1 MVLVSNE
8 GGADRQKRSPKLSG
22 FHLYGY
28 IRTGKTRSSSDNTI
42 STGKSRMERM
52 QNKKIRAWIWILVV
66 VIILAVGGYF
76 WLSQEKPEKYTGP
89 VEKIT
94 LAAYAGDTGALVYVA
109 EDQRY
114 FEKNGLEVTIKD
126 YESGKAAAAA
136 LINGEA
142 DISTSADF
150 VFVSN
155 SFDHADLRVLGTVA
169 TAEVKELVARKD
181 KGITTIDDL
190 IGKKIG
196 VTKKS
201 GAEFSLGIFLI
212 FNGLSLQDVEL
223 VDLKPSEIV
232 EAISNGDIDAAFTWG
247 PNVYNIKKELGDNA
261 ISWPGG
267 QDFYFVLL
275 TKEDWIEKNPAAAER
290 LMKSLL
296 EAQDYIKDNSEES
309 KEIVRDRF
317 DYESD
322 YMDYSWPK
330 HEFAIIIEQAM
341 LIAFE
346 DQARWRIKHKLT
358 DKTEVPNYL
367 DYIWLDAL
375 EEVKPEAVTIIR

>member
-1 MVLVSNE
+1 MKKTIFVLV
-8 GGADRQKRSPKLSG
+8 AVV
-22 FHLYGY
+22 
-28 IRTGKTRSSSDNTI
+28 
-42 STGKSRMERM
+42 M
-52 QNKKIRAWIWILVV
+52 VV
-66 VIILAVGGYF
+66 VAGTVAGCAGV
-76 WLSQEKPEKYTGP
+76 EKPAGP

-94 LAAYAGDTGALVYVA
+94 LAAYAGETGALVYVA
-109 EDQRY
+109 EDQGY

-126 YESGKAAAAA
+126 YESGKAAADA
-136 LINGEA
+136 LIAGEA

-181 KGITTIDDL
+181 KGITTTDDL

-201 GAEFSLGIFLI
+201 GGEFALGRFLI
-212 FNGLSLQDVEL
+212 FNALSYQDVEL

-232 EAISNGDIDAAFTWG
+232 EAVLNGDIDAGFTWD
-247 PNVYNIKKELGDNA
+247 PNVYDIKEELGDNA

-267 QDFYFVLL
+267 QDFYFVLI

-290 LMKSLL
+290 FMKSLL
-296 EAQDYIKDNSEES
+296 EAEDYIKDNSEGA
-309 KEIVRDRF
+309 KEFVKNRF

-330 HEFAIIIEQAM
+330 QEFAVILEQAM

-346 DQARWRIKHKLT
+346 DQARWRIKQGLT
-358 DKTEVPNYL
+358 DATEIPNYL
-367 DYIWLDAL
+367 NYIYMDAL
-375 EEVKPEAVTIIR
+375 EEVKPEAIGIIR